1 MVHKA
6 ILIPI
11 VLALTF
17 SLVYAVTLTADATES
32 VTVPVAALGEVCLID
47 STTGDCTSTTGE
59 ILFGNAVVVNRVN
72 DSIGLVLIQFG
83 GQIYRAVGFG
93 PVYEYTATLNDGTT
107 VTATSR
113 TLSEFEGRIESL
125 EEARLLGLQGTLSQV
140 LADGN
145 EVYTT
150 GEVRVVGDE
159 LKGYREEP
167 VPVGEFYVEY
177 DGLVL
182 EDSDECGPYSYLD
195 ENGQPV
201 KGISTRECVS
211 RRGVMTAGE
220 YTDLELTIHVPGGV
234 SNLYKLTEITGT
246 TSFEWEPE

>member
-1 MVHKA
+1 MKKKA
-6 ILIPI
+6 IIIPI
-11 VLALTF
+11 VLILAL

-32 VTVPVAALGEVCLID
+32 VTVPVAALGEVCLVD
-47 STTGDCTSTTGE
+47 SATGECTSTTGE

-83 GQIYRAVGFG
+83 GQIYRAAGFSL
-93 PVYEYTATLNDGTT
+93 VYEYTVTLTDGTT
-107 VTATSR
+107 VTASSR
-113 TLSEFEGRIESL
+113 ALSELEGRIENL
-125 EEARLLGLQGTLSQV
+125 EVGRILGLQGTLSQV
-140 LADGN
+140 LPDGN

-159 LKGYREEP
+159 LKGFREEP

-195 ENGQPV
+195 ENGEPV
-201 KGISTRECVS
+201 KGVSTRECVS
-211 RRGVMTAGE
+211 QRGVMTAGE